1 MRHVMPKSSGRNAA
15 REASLTWIR
24 DNQAEFAG
32 AGKAAVMKVLDKYLA
47 DEAGKATS
55 AAAE

>member
-1 MRHVMPKSSGRNAA
+1 MRYVMPKFAGRNIA

-32 AGKAAVMKVLDKYLA
+32 AGKAAVMNVVDKYLA
-47 DEAGKATS
+47 GQAGKS

>member
-1 MRHVMPKSSGRNAA
+1 MRYVMPKFSGRNA
-15 REASLTWIR
+15 EASLTWIR

-32 AGKAAVMKVLDKYLA
+32 AGKATVMKVVDKYLA
-47 DEAGKATS
+47 HDAGKATP